1 MGPHLP
7 RIHMPHR
14 LAVHN
19 RCGNSGSRP
28 RSAFTLIELLVVI
41 AIVAI
46 LVALLIAA
54 VQKVRASAAN
64 AQCTNNLKQI
74 GLALHGYHDIYRAF
88 PLYYGSDPTNY
99 SWMFDILPYLE
110 QGDLFA
116 EGLATPHV
124 LGTIV
129 PTYLCP
135 ADQRANAGGAY
146 TVGTMSWAATSYL
159 GLVGRKQ
166 GHTTL
171 KTLGVLGGFIDE
183 NNAVIIQTVPI
194 KISRITDGLST
205 TLFAGERPPSPDNAF
220 GVWGGTNFD
229 SSMWAINTFSPIFDT
244 HGVEHEC
251 PVPAFFAPGDLDDY
265 CDVNHFWSFHA
276 GGGNWLMCDGS
287 VHFLLYAAGTTLIPD
302 MATIS
307 GGEEVPLLE

>member
-1 MGPHLP
+1 LVLND
-7 RIHMPHR
+7 RIELKPAATR
-14 LAVHN
+14 VSK
-19 RCGNSGSRP
+19 RG
-28 RSAFTLIELLVVI
+28 AFTLSELLVVI
-41 AIVAI
+41 AIIAI

-54 VQKVRASAAN
+54 VQKVRASAAQ

-74 GLALHGYHDIYRAF
+74 GLALHGYHDIHKVI

-116 EGLATPHV
+116 EGQTTPHV
-124 LGTIV
+124 LGTIM

-135 ADQRANAGGAY
+135 ADERQDAGGVFSA
-146 TVGTMSWAATSYL
+146 GTMSWAATSYL

-171 KTLGVLGGFIDE
+171 ETLGVFGGFIDQ
-183 NNAVIIQTVPI
+183 NNAIIIPTIPI

-205 TLFAGERPPSPDNAF
+205 TLFAGERPPAPDNAF

-229 SSMWAINTFSPIFDT
+229 SSMWAINTYSPIFDT
-244 HGVEHEC
+244 KGVQHDC
-251 PVPAFFAPGDLDDY
+251 PVPAYFSPGHLTDY
-265 CDVNHFWSFHA
+265 CHVNHFWSFHT

-287 VHFLLYAAGTTLIPD
+287 VHFLLYGAGTTVIPD

-307 GGEEVPLLE
+307 GGEDVPPLD